1 MSASRR
7 NRMMMKSS
15 LSLVGAALLALSVAA
30 HAAEANALLV
40 PSPLPLHYPQFDK
53 IRDSDFPAAFEQGM
67 REELTEVKAIA
78 EQQEAPSFDNTI
90 LALERSGQLLARTK
104 LLFYNLLGADANP
117 QRQKLD
123 EAFSPRFA
131 AHNDAI
137 HLNPRLFARVDSL
150 YQRRAELG
158 LDAVSLRL
166 LERYERDMLRAG
178 ARLSEAQK
186 TRMKKINA
194 ELAGLT
200 SQFTRSVLAE
210 VDASAL
216 VVGSQ
221 AELEGLTPTEIAT
234 TATAAKDRKL
244 AGKYLIALMNTT
256 DQPMLAELKN
266 RALRERLYKASI
278 ARGSRGGAH
287 DSTAIVARTLALR
300 AEKARLLGF
309 ASYADF
315 ALDDETAK
323 TVGAVNGILRQ
334 VAVPA
339 VAAAQREGAELQA
352 VIDSEQAAAKQPG
365 FKLEA
370 WDWAYYTEHLRSTK
384 YGFDASQLK
393 PYFEMKNVLENG
405 VFYAAKQ
412 LYGLTFKQRS
422 DLPVYQPDVITYDV
436 FDADGSQLGIFMA
449 DMYARPNKNGGAWM
463 SNYVN
468 QSGLFD
474 EKAVVVIHL
483 NIPKPD
489 AGQPTLLTWDEVTTA
504 FHETGHA
511 LHGLFSKVR
520 YPTLAG
526 TNVPNDF
533 VEYPSQANEMWADWP
548 QVLDHYAK
556 HWQTG
561 EPMPRELLEKVLAAK
576 TFNQGF
582 QTTAYVSAAVLDQRW
597 HQLPAAQLPVAARVM
612 AGEARLLKEAGFD
625 YAPVAP
631 RYRTPYFSHFM
642 GDYAAGYYA
651 YLWAEVLDSNTVEW
665 FKANG
670 GLRRS
675 NGDTFRAK
683 LLSRGSSEDP
693 LAQFRNVVGHE
704 PEIDPLLAR
713 RGMLVE
719 KPQKAASP

>member
-1 MSASRR
+1 MNAVRR
-7 NRMMMKSS
+7 HPMMIKTS
-15 LSLVGAALLALSVAA
+15 LSLVAAALFALTAVA
-30 HAAEANALLV
+30 HAADGNALLV
-40 PSPLPLHYPQFDK
+40 PSPLALHYPQFDK
-53 IRDSDFPAAFEQGM
+53 IRDSDFPAAFQRGM
-67 REELTEVKAIA
+67 REHLAEVQAIA
-78 EQQEAPSFDNTI
+78 KQGDAPTFDNTI
-90 LALERSGQLLARTK
+90 LALERSGQLLARTN

-123 EAFSPRFA
+123 EDFSPRFA
-131 AHNDAI
+131 AHADAI

-150 YQRRAELG
+150 YQRRGELG

-178 ARLSEAQK
+178 ARLSDAQK
-186 TRMKKINA
+186 THMKAINA
-194 ELAGLT
+194 ELAKLA

-210 VDASAL
+210 VDASA
-216 VVGSQ
+216 VVVDTV
-221 AELEGLTPTEIAT
+221 ADLDGLSPTEIAT
-234 TATAAKDRKL
+234 TASAAKDRKL
-244 AGKYLIALMNTT
+244 DGKYLIALLNTT

-278 ARGSRGGAH
+278 TRGSRGGAH
-287 DSTAIVARTLALR
+287 DSTGIVARTLALR

-309 ASYADF
+309 ASFADF
-315 ALDDETAK
+315 ALEDETAK
-323 TVGAVNGILRQ
+323 TIGAVNGILRQ
-334 VAVPA
+334 VAIPA
-339 VAAAQREGAELQA
+339 VATARREGAELQA
-352 VIDSEQAAAKQPG
+352 VIDQEQAAAKQPG
-365 FKLEA
+365 FKLQA
-370 WDWAYYTEHLRSTK
+370 WDWAYYSEHLRASR

-405 VFYAAKQ
+405 VFYAANQ
-412 LYGLTFKQRS
+412 LYGLTFKQRA
-422 DLPVYQPDVITYDV
+422 DLPVYQPDVVTYDV
-436 FDADGSQLGIFMA
+436 LDADGSQLGIFMA

-504 FHETGHA
+504 FHETGHG

-533 VEYPSQANEMWADWP
+533 VEYPSQVNEMWADWP
-548 QVLDHYAK
+548 EVLGHYAK

-561 EPMPRELLEKVLAAK
+561 EPMPRELLDKVLAAK

-597 HQLPAAQLPVAARVM
+597 HQLPAAQLPAAGQVM

-625 YAPVAP
+625 YAAVPP

-670 GLRRS
+670 GLQRS

-683 LLSRGSSEDP
+683 LLSRGDSEDP

-704 PEIDPLLAR
+704 PEIEPLLAR
-713 RGMLVE
+713 RGMLD